1 MIINLI
7 AWIIFGALAGWIAS
21 IIMKTNAEQGALGNI
36 VVGILGAIIGGFVVR
51 MITGNDVEGFNLG
64 SLLVAILGAVILL
77 AILKAFRR
85 GSRPH
90 TPQV

>member
-1 MIINLI
+1 MEII

-21 IIMKTNAEQGALGNI
+21 IIMKTNAQQGAIANI
-36 VVGILGAIIGGFVVR
+36 IVGILGAVIGGFIVES
-51 MITGNDVEGFNLG
+51 TTSSEVEGFNFG

-85 GSRPH
+85 
-90 TPQV
+90 TPPAA